1 MNRQENLD
9 RLNELEI
16 KKHNPEFLVYSNLI
30 PKIQEMIDKHAKG
43 KILDLGCG
51 NKPYKSFFNGKYEE
65 YIGCDIVQSSVGCVD
80 VISPATKIPL
90 ESQTFDLVFT
100 TQVIEHVGD
109 FNSMLDEA
117 YRLLKN
123 DGHIIISGPMY
134 WPIHEAPY
142 DFYRFTK
149 YGFQYVLE
157 RAGFKEI
164 EIIPN
169 GGKWAVFGQVFFQ
182 TMPSFLLHFKFIK
195 IFFNN
200 LFNYLDKKYFDDN
213 NTLNYVVS
221 AKK

>member
-1 MNRQENLD
+1 
-9 RLNELEI
+9 
-16 KKHNPEFLVYSNLI
+16 
-30 PKIQEMIDKHAKG
+30 
-43 KILDLGCG
+43 
-51 NKPYKSFFNGKYEE
+51 
-65 YIGCDIVQSSVGCVD
+65 
-80 VISPATKIPL
+80 
-90 ESQTFDLVFT
+90 
-100 TQVIEHVGD
+100 
-109 FNSMLDEA
+109 
-117 YRLLKN
+117 
-123 DGHIIISGPMY
+123 MY